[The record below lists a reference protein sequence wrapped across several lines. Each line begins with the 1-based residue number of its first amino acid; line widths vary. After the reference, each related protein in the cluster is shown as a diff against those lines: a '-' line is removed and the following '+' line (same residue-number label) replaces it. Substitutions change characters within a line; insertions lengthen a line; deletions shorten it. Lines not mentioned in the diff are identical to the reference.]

1 MARARAEPFAT
12 LLHLC
17 TVTCT
22 SEKLAGLSST
32 QFPMVGGGKISIFL
46 LKKTPISLHLSAG
59 TLGMRMRNT
68 FPMRDAPPV
77 FNGLHAKQM
86 WTICI
91 NCAIQIYKCG
101 RNAQCAKPRI
111 RASIERKKLG
121 VRATSTR
128 LHAFTTYFGQDK
140 PELSIRLGSPVLP
153 LFRRT

>member
-1 MARARAEPFAT
+1 MAWAKAGALR
-12 LLHLC
+12 HLTALSTVMC
-17 TVTCT
+17 TP
-22 SEKLAGLSST
+22 EKLAGLPST
-32 QFPMVGGGKISIFL
+32 QFPMVGGGKISIFV
-46 LKKTPISLHLSAG
+46 KKNSHFTALSAG
-59 TLGMRMRNT
+59 TWGMRMRNT
-68 FPMRDAPPV
+68 FPMRDAPPMI
-77 FNGLHAKQM
+77 NGLHAKQM

-111 RASIERKKLG
+111 RASIEREKLG